1 MLKCLFDEEKECP
14 LTGQIPV
21 LNMGRFCQA
30 CVGKEELRKALAG
43 MEVMKAQ
50 LILAMLRMFPK
61 DEEKAKQEYQK
72 MMQRVKE
79 W

>member
-1 MLKCLFDEEKECP
+1 MKCLFDEEKECP
-14 LTGQIPV
+14 LTGQIPLV
-21 LNMGRFCQA
+21 QMGRFCQA
-30 CVGKEELRKALAG
+30 CITREELKKTLES
-43 MEVMKAQ
+43 MQVMKAQ

-61 DEEKAKQEYQK
+61 DEEKAKQEYRK